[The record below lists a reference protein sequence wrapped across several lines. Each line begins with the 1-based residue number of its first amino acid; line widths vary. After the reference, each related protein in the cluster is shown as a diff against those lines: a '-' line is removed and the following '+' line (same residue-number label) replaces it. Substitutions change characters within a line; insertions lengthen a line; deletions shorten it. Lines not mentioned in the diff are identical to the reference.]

1 MSARY
6 IIKNSIDII
15 YLVSDKSTKIIS
27 GNELYKEYTSHI
39 RPENFIDLMAE
50 ETDIED
56 FNESILR
63 AKRIGPLPVRLYA
76 KTKQKT
82 GSSRWVLWN
91 IYYIIESFH
100 FIGIPLVDVTSRTS
114 YEFEKQKKLLED
126 FRFILSHELRQPLT
140 SLSGLIV
147 MLSDCD
153 NKENQ
158 EIIAMINDSVLKLDE
173 SIAILMA
180 KTTRES

>member
-1 MSARY
+1 MSSSY
-6 IIKNSIDII
+6 IIKTSIDLI
-15 YLVSDKSTKIIS
+15 YVVCDKSAAIIS

-39 RPENFIDLMAE
+39 RPENFIELMAE

-56 FNESILR
+56 YQESILR
-63 AKRIGPLPVRLYA
+63 AKKISPLPVRLYA

-82 GSSRWVLWN
+82 GSARWVLWN
-91 IYYIIESFH
+91 VYYIIESLH
-100 FIGIPLVDVTSRTS
+100 FIGIPLIDVTSKTS

-140 SLSGLIV
+140 SLSGLILL
-147 MLSDCD
+147 LSESD
-153 NKENQ
+153 NKETK
-158 EIIAMINDSVLKLDE
+158 EIIEMINDSVRKLDE